1 MEGSCLPKIYLKRF
15 ANKFALPFSGCFNCK
30 LRKIG
35 PQGILAFVLSLKI
48 PGKNVLCQHV
58 IKIEFSDKT

>member
-48 PGKNVLCQHV
+48 PGKNAMFV
-58 IKIEFSDKT
+58 